1 MIAVTLS
8 MTTTDRRQRSAVAAL
23 FSGQFCSVLRCQ
35 NCGAAAEVFGVSSR
49 DARDANSSPWQ
60 NTVPGVPSH
69 RASKMMLVWSQL
81 RWTPHLLVGWLFT
94 CPKQGLV
101 SLNYL
106 MANSFVGLLLYK
118 SCRSLIRFFH
128 SLPTF
133 DLIFIVMYTRI
144 QAHHP
149 SGLLRLYKSLLWSL

>member
-8 MTTTDRRQRSAVAAL
+8 TTTTDRRQRSAVAAL

-49 DARDANSSPWQ
+49 VARDAD
-60 NTVPGVPSH
+60 TVPGAPSH

-106 MANSFVGLLLYK
+106 MANCFVGLLLYK

-133 DLIFIVMYTRI
+133 DLIFLVMYTRI